1 MLVYANT
8 LHFKADADLEMALL
22 VLEQTL
28 AQLSGEEVSLG
39 GKLPFNP
46 YKRQFDDGSR
56 YVFGKYER
64 DGEAQYSIKYSRKD
78 AELTTRLWH
87 TTISFRRI
95 PASDE
100 NTEITTDCKVTV
112 ETEDFKPTET
122 PAVVYV
128 PPIVGK
134 FMKHLPLSILTPQP
148 NVVSLTNGDSV
159 YELNSDI
166 EFNDRRYAIV
176 IVCPDDNDEM
186 PIKSARLAYLAAGL
200 AQVYEIDV
208 KADWDGLV
216 DILGY
221 KFVPKSGEVK
231 FIYPV
236 NQNGGFMIP
245 QFDYRPFKINGLKA
259 DNIDVEQEMFSQI
272 AQRLARTHAYRQTT
286 PENVAKLIKYQNFQD
301 IKRHAQQTAEE
312 TLSKEISEIFSDTDR
327 ELDNLRTETKD
338 LKTENRRLK
347 YELQTLQEVFQP
359 TSNVPVAAF
368 DYVELKKILDIA
380 CERYFVEDSLTILQA
395 TFPERIVV
403 LNSGFTSANESR
415 TFREKKRAFHLLW
428 KLATD
433 YYQSLCEGKPDAQAR
448 QIFGDD
454 FSAKESETVEKN
466 AVARQLRIFTYKGN
480 DYEMMAHLRIGTKD
494 SVADTLRV
502 HFRWFADEQKIVIGH
517 CGKHLNFG

>member
-22 VLEQTL
+22 LLEQTL
-28 AQLSGEEVSLG
+28 AQLSGESVSLDG
-39 GKLPFNP
+39 DLPFNP
-46 YKRQFDDGSR
+46 FKRQFDDGSR
-56 YVFGKYER
+56 YVFGRYDRE
-64 DGEAQYSIKYSRKD
+64 GESQYSLKYTRKD
-78 AELTTRLWH
+78 PDILTRFWH
-87 TTISFRRI
+87 TTISFRRV

-100 NTEITTDCKVTV
+100 QTEITTDCKITV
-112 ETEDFKPTET
+112 ETEDFKPTDA

-128 PPIVGK
+128 PPVVGK
-134 FMKHLPLSILTPQP
+134 LMKQLPLSILTPQP
-148 NVVSLTNGDSV
+148 TVVTLDNGDAL

-166 EFNDRRYAIV
+166 EYAERRYALV

-186 PIKSARLAYLAAGL
+186 PIKASRLAYLAAGL
-200 AQVYEIDV
+200 AHVYQIDV

-216 DILGY
+216 DVLGY
-221 KFVPKSGEVK
+221 KYTPKSGEVK

-245 QFDYRPFKINGLKA
+245 QFDYKQFRITNLK
-259 DNIDVEQEMFSQI
+259 NENVDVEQEMFSQI
-272 AQRLARTHAYRQTT
+272 AQRLCRTHAYKQTT

-301 IKRHAQQTAEE
+301 IKRHAIQTAEE
-312 TLSKEISEIFSDTDR
+312 TLSKEINEIFSDTDR
-327 ELDNLRTETKD
+327 ELDSLRTETKQ
-338 LKTENRRLK
+338 LKADNRRLK

-359 TSNVPVAAF
+359 VATIPTATF
-368 DYVELKKILDIA
+368 DYVALKKILDIA
-380 CERYFVEDSLTILQA
+380 CERYFVEDSLHILQA
-395 TFPERIVV
+395 TFPERLVI
-403 LNSGFTSANESR
+403 LPSAFASAHESR
-415 TFREKKRAFHLLW
+415 TFRDKKRAFNLLW
-428 KLATD
+428 KLANE
-433 YYQSLCEGKPDAQAR
+433 YYLSLCEGKPDGISK

-466 AVARQLRIFTYKGN
+466 AIARQLRIFTYKGN

-494 SVADTLRV
+494 SIADTLRV

>member
-28 AQLSGEEVSLG
+28 VQITNEEVSLG
-39 GKLPFNP
+39 GELTFNP
-46 YKRQFDDGSR
+46 FKRQFNDGSR

-64 DGEAQYSIKYSRKD
+64 DGEAQYSLKYSRKD
-78 AELTTRLWH
+78 TDLATRLWH

-95 PASDE
+95 PVSEE
-100 NTEITTDCKVTV
+100 NTEITTDCKITV
-112 ETEDFKPTET
+112 ETEDFKPTEA
-122 PAVVYV
+122 PAIVYT

-134 FMKHLPLSILTPQP
+134 FMKHLPLSILTPKP
-148 NVVSLTNGDSV
+148 DVVTLDNGDAV

-166 EFNDRRYAIV
+166 DFNDRRYAIV
-176 IVCPDDNDEM
+176 IVCPDNDDEM
-186 PIKSARLAYLAAGL
+186 PIKSSRLAYLAAGL

-208 KADWDGLV
+208 KADWEGLQDV
-216 DILGY
+216 LGY
-221 KFVPKSGEVK
+221 KFTPKSGEVK

-245 QFDYRPFKINGLKA
+245 QFDYKYFRINSLKEEG
-259 DNIDVEQEMFSQI
+259 IDVEQEMFSQI
-272 AQRLARTHAYRQTT
+272 AQRLCRTHAYRQTT

-312 TLSKEISEIFSDTDR
+312 TLSNEIKEIFNDADR
-327 ELDNLRTETKD
+327 ELDNLRTETKE

-347 YELQTLQEVFQP
+347 YELQTIQDVFQP
-359 TSNVPVAAF
+359 TSNTPTATF
-368 DYVELKKILDIA
+368 DYVELKKILDIPS
-380 CERYFVEDSLTILQA
+380 ERYFVEDSLALMQS
-395 TFPERIVV
+395 TFPERLVI
-403 LNSGFTSANESR
+403 LPNAFDSARESR
-415 TFREKKRAFHLLW
+415 TFREKKRAFNLLW

-433 YYQSLCEGKPDAQAR
+433 YYQTLCEGKPDAQAR

-502 HFRWFADEQKIVIGH
+502 HFRWFSDEQKIVIGH
-517 CGKHLNFG
+517 CGRHLNFG

>member
-8 LHFKADADLEMALL
+8 LHFKADADLEMAVL

-39 GKLPFNP
+39 GELPYNP
-46 YKRQFDDGSR
+46 HKRQFDDGSR

-64 DGEAQYSIKYSRKD
+64 EGESQYSLKYSRKD
-78 AELTTRLWH
+78 ADLTTRLWH

-95 PASDE
+95 PASEE
-100 NTEITTDCKVTV
+100 NKEITTDCKITV
-112 ETEDFKPTET
+112 ETEDFKPTDA
-122 PAVVYV
+122 PAVPYV

-134 FMKHLPLSILTPQP
+134 FMKHLPLSVLTPKP
-148 NVVSLTNGDSV
+148 EVVTLDNGDSV
-159 YELNSDI
+159 FELNSDI
-166 EFNDRRYAIV
+166 DFQDRRYAIV
-176 IVCPDDNDEM
+176 VVCPNDFDEM

-208 KADWDGLV
+208 KADWNDLQDV
-216 DILGY
+216 LGY
-221 KFVPKSGEVK
+221 KFTPKSGEVK

-236 NQNGGFMIP
+236 NQNGGYMIP
-245 QFDYRPFKINGLKA
+245 QFDYKPFRLDKLKE
-259 DNIDVEQEMFSQI
+259 DGVDVEQELFSQI
-272 AQRLARTHAYRQTT
+272 AQRLARTHAYKQTT
-286 PENVAKLIKYQNFQD
+286 PENVAKLIKYQSFQD

-312 TLSKEISEIFSDTDR
+312 TLSNEIKEIFNDADR
-327 ELDNLRTETKD
+327 ELDSLRIETKE

-347 YELQTLQEVFQP
+347 YELQTLQDVFQP
-359 TSNVPVAAF
+359 TSTVPTAAF
-368 DYVELKKILDIA
+368 DYVALKKILDIA
-380 CERYFVEDSLTILQA
+380 AERYFVEDSLHILQE

-403 LNSGFTSANESR
+403 LPSAFASAHESR
-415 TFREKKRAFHLLW
+415 TFRDKKRAFNLLW
-428 KLATD
+428 KLSTD
-433 YYQSLCEGKPDAQAR
+433 YYLTLCEGKPDAQAR

-466 AVARQLRIFTYKGN
+466 TVARHLRIFTYKGN

-494 SVADTLRV
+494 SIADTLRV

>member
-8 LHFKADADLEMALL
+8 LHFKAEADIEMAVLL
-22 VLEQTL
+22 LEQTL
-28 AQLSGEEVSLG
+28 AQLTGEDVSLSG
-39 GKLPFNP
+39 DLPYNP
-46 YKRQFDDGSR
+46 FKRQFNDGTR

-64 DGEAQYSIKYSRKD
+64 DGEAHYALKYSRKD
-78 AELTTRLWH
+78 ADLTTRLWH

-95 PASDE
+95 PANDDI
-100 NTEITTDCKVTV
+100 TEITTDCKITI
-112 ETEDFKPTET
+112 ETEDFKPTDA
-122 PAVVYV
+122 PALIYT

-134 FMKHLPLSILTPQP
+134 LMKDLPLSILTPQP
-148 NVVSLTNGDSV
+148 TVVKLDDGDAV

-166 EFNDRRYAIV
+166 EFQDRRYAIV

-200 AQVYEIDV
+200 AQVYEISV
-208 KADWDGLV
+208 EADWEGLQDV
-216 DILGY
+216 MGY
-221 KFVPKSGEVK
+221 KFTPKSGEVK

-245 QFDYRPFKINGLKA
+245 QFDYKHFRIANLKT
-259 DNIDVEQEMFSQI
+259 DNVDVEQEMFSQI
-272 AQRLARTHAYRQTT
+272 AQRLCRTHAYRQTT
-286 PENVAKLIKYQNFQD
+286 PENVAKMIKYQNFQE

-312 TLSKEISEIFSDTDR
+312 TLSNEIKEIFNDADR
-327 ELDNLRTETKD
+327 ELDHLRIETKD

-347 YELQTLQEVFQP
+347 YELQTLQDIFQP
-359 TSNVPVAAF
+359 TSNLPTAAF
-368 DYVELKKILDIA
+368 DHGALKKILDIA
-380 CERYFVEDSLTILQA
+380 CERFFVEDSLQLLQA
-395 TFPERIVV
+395 VFPERIVA
-403 LNSGFTSANESR
+403 LPSAFASANESR
-415 TFREKKRAFHLLW
+415 TFREKKRAFNLLW

-433 YYQSLCEGKPDAQAR
+433 YYQTLSEGKPDAQAR

-466 AVARQLRIFTYKGN
+466 ATARQLRTFTYNGN

>member
-28 AQLSGEEVSLG
+28 AQITNEEVSLG
-39 GKLPFNP
+39 GELTFNP
-46 YKRQFDDGSR
+46 FKRQFNDGSR

-64 DGEAQYSIKYSRKD
+64 DGEAQYSLKYSRKD
-78 AELTTRLWH
+78 TDLATRLWH

-95 PASDE
+95 PVSEE
-100 NTEITTDCKVTV
+100 NTEITTDCKITV
-112 ETEDFKPTET
+112 ETEDFKPTEA
-122 PAVVYV
+122 PAIVYT

-134 FMKHLPLSILTPQP
+134 FMKHLPLSILTPKP
-148 NVVSLTNGDSV
+148 DVVTLDNGDAV

-176 IVCPDDNDEM
+176 VVCPDDNDEM
-186 PIKSARLAYLAAGL
+186 PIKSARLAYLSAGL

-208 KADWDGLV
+208 KADWDRLQDV
-216 DILGY
+216 LGY
-221 KFVPKSGEVK
+221 KFTPKSGEVK

-245 QFDYRPFKINGLKA
+245 QFDYKQFRITNLK
-259 DNIDVEQEMFSQI
+259 DEGIDVEQEMFSQI
-272 AQRLARTHAYRQTT
+272 AQRLSRTHAYRQTT

-327 ELDNLRTETKD
+327 ELDSLRTETKD
-338 LKTENRRLK
+338 LKAENRRLK
-347 YELQTLQEVFQP
+347 YELQTLQDVFQP
-359 TSNVPVAAF
+359 TSNVPTAAF
-368 DYVELKKILDIA
+368 DYVELKKILDISS
-380 CERYFVEDSLTILQA
+380 ERYFVEDSLAIMQA
-395 TFPERIVV
+395 TFPERLVV
-403 LNSGFTSANESR
+403 LPNAFDSARESR
-415 TFREKKRAFHLLW
+415 TFREKKRAFNLLW

-433 YYQSLCEGKPDAQAR
+433 YYQTLCEGKPDAQAR

-517 CGKHLNFG
+517 CGRHLNFG

>member
-28 AQLSGEEVSLG
+28 AQITNEEVSLG
-39 GKLPFNP
+39 GELTYNPF
-46 YKRQFDDGSR
+46 KRQFNDGSR

-64 DGEAQYSIKYSRKD
+64 DGEAQYSLKYSRKD
-78 AELTTRLWH
+78 TDLTTRLWH

-95 PASDE
+95 PASEE
-100 NTEITTDCKVTV
+100 NTEITTDCKITV

-122 PAVVYV
+122 PAVVYT

-134 FMKHLPLSILTPQP
+134 FMKHLPLSILSPKP
-148 NVVSLTNGDSV
+148 DVVKLDNGDAV

-166 EFNDRRYAIV
+166 DFNDRRYAIV
-176 IVCPDDNDEM
+176 IVCPDNDDEM
-186 PIKSARLAYLAAGL
+186 PIKSSRLAYLAAGL

-208 KADWDGLV
+208 KADWDDLQDV
-216 DILGY
+216 LGY
-221 KFVPKSGEVK
+221 KFTPKGGEVK

-245 QFDYRPFKINGLKA
+245 QFDYKPYKINSLKDEGA
-259 DNIDVEQEMFSQI
+259 DVEQEMFSQI

-301 IKRHAQQTAEE
+301 IKREAIQTAEA
-312 TLSKEISEIFSDTDR
+312 TLSNEIKEIFNDSDR
-327 ELDNLRTETKD
+327 ELDNLRIETKD
-338 LKTENRRLK
+338 LKAENRRLK
-347 YELQTLQEVFQP
+347 YELQTLQDVFQP
-359 TSNVPVAAF
+359 TTNAPTATF
-368 DYVELKKILDIA
+368 DYVELKKILDIP
-380 CERYFVEDSLTILQA
+380 CERYFVEDSLHLLQA

-403 LNSGFTSANESR
+403 LPSAFASANESR
-415 TFREKKRAFHLLW
+415 TFREKKRAFNLLW

-433 YYQSLCEGKPDAQAR
+433 YYQTLCEGKPDAQAR

-466 AVARQLRIFTYKGN
+466 AVARQLRIFTYKNN

>member
-28 AQLSGEEVSLG
+28 AQISSEDVSLG
-39 GKLPFNP
+39 GELPFNP
-46 YKRQFDDGSR
+46 YKHQFNDGSR
-56 YVFGKYER
+56 YVFGKFEKEN
-64 DGEAQYSIKYSRKD
+64 EAHYSLKYTRKD
-78 AELTTRLWH
+78 NELTTRLWH

-95 PASDE
+95 PASDD
-100 NTEITTDCKVTV
+100 NTEITTDCKITV
-112 ETEDFKPTET
+112 ETEDFKPTDA
-122 PAVVYV
+122 PAIVYT

-134 FMKHLPLSILTPQP
+134 FMKHLPLSILTPKP
-148 NVVSLTNGDSV
+148 DVVTLDNGDAV
-159 YELNSDI
+159 FELNSDI
-166 EFNDRRYAIV
+166 EFSDRRYAIV

-186 PIKSARLAYLAAGL
+186 PIKSPRLAYLTAGL

-216 DILGY
+216 DVLGY
-221 KFVPKSGEVK
+221 KFTPKSGEVK

-245 QFDYRPFKINGLKA
+245 QFDYKQFRITALKN
-259 DNIDVEQEMFSQI
+259 DKIDVEQEMFSQI
-272 AQRLARTHAYRQTT
+272 AQRLCRTHAYKQTT
-286 PENVAKLIKYQNFQD
+286 PENVAKMIKYQNFQE
-301 IKRHAQQTAEE
+301 IKRHAQITAEE

-327 ELDNLRTETKD
+327 ELDSLRTETQA

-359 TSNVPVAAF
+359 PTNVPTAAF
-368 DYVELKKILDIA
+368 DYAELKKILDIPS
-380 CERYFVEDSLTILQA
+380 ERYLVEDSLSIMQS

-403 LNSGFTSANESR
+403 LPTAFDSARESR
-415 TFREKKRAFHLLW
+415 TFREKKRAFNLLW
-428 KLATD
+428 RLATD
-433 YYQSLCEGKPDAQAR
+433 YYQTLCEGKPDAQAR

-494 SVADTLRV
+494 SIADTLRV

>member
-8 LHFKADADLEMALL
+8 LHFKAEADLEMAVL

-28 AQLSGEEVSLG
+28 AQITNEDVSLG
-39 GKLPFNP
+39 GELTYNPF
-46 YKRQFDDGSR
+46 KRQFNDGSR

-64 DGEAQYSIKYSRKD
+64 DGEAQYSLKYSRKD
-78 AELTTRLWH
+78 PDLTTRLWH

-95 PASDE
+95 PVNEE
-100 NTEITTDCKVTV
+100 NKEITTDCKITV

-122 PAVVYV
+122 PAAVYT

-134 FMKHLPLSILTPQP
+134 FMKHLPLSVLTPQP
-148 NVVSLTNGDSV
+148 EVVKLTNGDSV

-166 EFNDRRYAIV
+166 DFNDRRYAIV
-176 IVCPDDNDEM
+176 IVCPNDFDEM
-186 PIKSARLAYLAAGL
+186 PIKSSRLAYLSAGL

-208 KADWDGLV
+208 KADWDGLQDV
-216 DILGY
+216 LGY
-221 KFVPKSGEVK
+221 KFTPKSGEVK

-245 QFDYRPFKINGLKA
+245 QFDYKQFRINNLK
-259 DNIDVEQEMFSQI
+259 DEGVDVEQEMFSQI
-272 AQRLARTHAYRQTT
+272 AQRLCRTHAYRQTT
-286 PENVAKLIKYQNFQD
+286 PENVAKLIKYQSFQD
-301 IKRHAQQTAEE
+301 IKREAIQTAEA
-312 TLSKEISEIFSDTDR
+312 TLSNEIKEIFNDSDR
-327 ELDNLRTETKD
+327 ELDTLRIETKD

-347 YELQTLQEVFQP
+347 YELQTLQDIFQP

-368 DYVELKKILDIA
+368 NYVELKKILDIP
-380 CERYFVEDSLTILQA
+380 CERYLVEDSLHVLQSI
-395 TFPERIVV
+395 FPERLVV
-403 LNSGFTSANESR
+403 LPSAFASAHESR
-415 TFREKKRAFHLLW
+415 TFRDKKRAFNLLW
-428 KLATD
+428 KLTTD
-433 YYQSLCEGKPDAQAR
+433 YYQSLCEGKPDAISK

-466 AVARQLRIFTYKGN
+466 AVARHLRIFTYKGN
-480 DYEMMAHLRIGTKD
+480 DYEMMAHLRIGTKE
-494 SVADTLRV
+494 SVADTLRI

>member
-8 LHFKADADLEMALL
+8 LHFKADADLELAVL

-28 AQLSGEEVSLG
+28 AQLSGEDVSLG
-39 GKLPFNP
+39 GELPYNP

-56 YVFGKYER
+56 YVFGKYEKEN
-64 DGEAQYSIKYSRKD
+64 EAHYSLKYTRKD
-78 AELTTRLWH
+78 PELSTRMWH

-100 NTEITTDCKVTV
+100 VTEITTDCKITV
-112 ETEDFKPTET
+112 ETEDFKPTDA
-122 PAVVYV
+122 PAVIYT

-148 NVVSLTNGDSV
+148 NVVTLDNGDAV

-166 EFNDRRYAIV
+166 DFNDRKYAIV

-186 PIKSARLAYLAAGL
+186 PIKSARLAYLCAGL

-208 KADWDGLV
+208 KADWERLQDV
-216 DILGY
+216 LGY
-221 KFVPKSGEVK
+221 KFTPKSGEVK

-245 QFDYRPFKINGLKA
+245 QFDYKYFRIENLRNDK
-259 DNIDVEQEMFSQI
+259 IDVEQEMFSQI
-272 AQRLARTHAYRQTT
+272 AQRLSRTHAYKQTT
-286 PENVAKLIKYQNFQD
+286 PENVAKMIKYQNFQE
-301 IKRHAQQTAEE
+301 IKRHAQITAEE
-312 TLSKEISEIFSDTDR
+312 TLSNEIKEIFNDADR
-327 ELDNLRTETKD
+327 ELDHLRIETKD

-359 TSNVPVAAF
+359 TSNVPTAAF

-380 CERYFVEDSLTILQA
+380 AERYFVEDSLTMMQSI
-395 TFPERIVV
+395 FPERLVV
-403 LNSGFTSANESR
+403 LPSAFTSAHESR
-415 TFREKKRAFHLLW
+415 TFREKKRAFNLLW

-433 YYQSLCEGKPDAQAR
+433 YYQTLCEGKPDAQAR

-466 AVARQLRIFTYKGN
+466 AVARQLRIFTYKDN

-494 SVADTLRV
+494 SIADTLRV

-517 CGKHLNFG
+517 CGKHLNFN

>member
-8 LHFKADADLEMALL
+8 LHFKAEADLEMALL

-28 AQLSGEEVSLG
+28 AQITNEDVSLG
-39 GKLPFNP
+39 GELSFNP
-46 YKRQFDDGSR
+46 FKRQFNDGSR

-64 DGEAQYSIKYSRKD
+64 DGEAQYSLKYSRKD
-78 AELTTRLWH
+78 ADLATRLWH

-95 PASDE
+95 PVNEE
-100 NTEITTDCKVTV
+100 NKEITTDCKITV
-112 ETEDFKPTET
+112 ETEDFKPTEA
-122 PAVVYV
+122 PAVVYT

-148 NVVSLTNGDSV
+148 NVVTLDNGDAL

-166 EFNDRRYAIV
+166 EFNDRRYAIA

-186 PIKSARLAYLAAGL
+186 PIKSGRLAYLAAGL

-208 KADWDGLV
+208 KADWEGLQDV
-216 DILGY
+216 LGY
-221 KFVPKSGEVK
+221 KFTPKSGEVK

-236 NQNGGFMIP
+236 NQNGGYMIP
-245 QFDYRPFKINGLKA
+245 QFDYRPFKIKNLRDEGV
-259 DNIDVEQEMFSQI
+259 DVEQEMFSQI
-272 AQRLARTHAYRQTT
+272 AQRLCRTHAYRQTT
-286 PENVAKLIKYQNFQD
+286 PENVAKLIKYQSFQD
-301 IKRHAQQTAEE
+301 IKRHAIQTAEE
-312 TLSKEISEIFSDTDR
+312 TLSKEISEIFSDSDR
-327 ELDNLRTETKD
+327 ELDHLRTETKD
-338 LKTENRRLK
+338 LKAENRRLK
-347 YELQTLQEVFQP
+347 YELQTLQDVFQP

-368 DYVELKKILDIA
+368 NYGELKKILDIS
-380 CERYFVEDSLTILQA
+380 CERYLVEDSLNILQA
-395 TFPERIVV
+395 TFPERLVV
-403 LNSGFTSANESR
+403 LPSAFASAHESR

-433 YYQSLCEGKPDAQAR
+433 YYQTLCEGKPDAQAR

-466 AVARQLRIFTYKGN
+466 AVARQLRIFTYNGN